1 MDMDPEFFPKD
12 ESLIIRKIFLVG
24 IIKTEAIWEQYLKGW
39 GFQITL
45 LPLSLEDPL
54 YDTYS
59 VNLVISVFH
68 LPRFSMA
75 WTLTEESMLNTSLIA

>member
-1 MDMDPEFFPKD
+1 MGTISERLGFPNHA
-12 ESLIIRKIFLVG
+12 L
-24 IIKTEAIWEQYLKGW
+24 T
-39 GFQITL
+39 
-45 LPLSLEDPL
+45 PSLEDPL
-54 YDTYS
+54 YDTNS